1 MASRTI
7 PFITDEI
14 YHVFNRGVAKM
25 PIFNGFYDY
34 TRFMK
39 TVFYY
44 MIEGPKPRFSI
55 FTPETAKLNTDRK
68 IIEIICY
75 CLMPNHFHFLLRQIK
90 GNGVTEF
97 MSKISN
103 SYTKYINIKN
113 QRVGPLLQGEFKAV
127 HVGDDEQLI
136 HVSRYIHLNPLVGYL
151 AKNLEAYRWSSYLE
165 YLNPKDDS
173 ICSKEIIL
181 DQFSSPDDYKQFLL
195 DRKDYA
201 LELEIIKHQLID
213 FEY

>member
-1 MASRTI
+1 
-7 PFITDEI
+7 
-14 YHVFNRGVAKM
+14 M

-44 MIEGPKPRFSI
+44 TIEGPKPRFSI

-90 GNGVTEF
+90 ENGVTEF

-181 DQFSSPDDYKQFLL
+181 DQFSSPGDYKQFLL
-195 DRKDYA
+195 DQKDYA

-213 FEY
+213 FE